1 MSASPSIAVVAH
13 CWLAAVVLATVGTA
27 AGYVHRITA
36 GPART
41 ANRLRTLREV
51 GYVAA
56 AVATLALAVTVGTL
70 SLAAAAVR
78 RVAPGLPAG
87 LVGVFAAAVVLL
99 GPVLAGM
106 LAVRL
111 GTLRHRREARRLD
124 LTYRDVTGWFT
135 SRYAATVLALAAA
148 TAVVTAAD
156 STVGRFAV
164 ALLLGG
170 LGMVLAP
177 YAISFTARDRP
188 ATERER
194 AVARLPDDCRLRV
207 VDDRTRFGVAMA
219 AGVLPGQRYV
229 FVAESLF
236 EGLAEREL
244 AAVVAHEVGHHGG
257 HHVPLRFGAFLA
269 AVVPLLFAL
278 ELGGTT
284 ALLTGV
290 GLAAAGAAVAFAVV
304 RHTEYAADAYAARRG
319 LGPALASALTEL
331 AVKRVLLTT
340 PGPHAGPFAAHPP
353 LHSRVARL
361 EAETTREPPATA
373 V

>member
-1 MSASPSIAVVAH
+1 MPASPSIAVVAH
-13 CWLAAVVLATVGTA
+13 CWLAAVVLATVRTVA
-27 AGYVHRITA
+27 THVHRITA
-36 GPART
+36 DPART
-41 ANRLRTLREV
+41 AERLRTLREV

-56 AVATLALAVTVGTL
+56 TLATLALALQIGTL
-70 SLAAAAVR
+70 SVAVAAVQA
-78 RVAPGLPAG
+78 VAPPLPAG
-87 LVGVFAAAVVLL
+87 LVGVIAAVVLL
-99 GPVLAGM
+99 LGPVLSGL

-111 GTLRHRREARRLD
+111 GTLRSRRDSRRLD

-156 STVGRFAV
+156 STVGRLAV
-164 ALLLGG
+164 ATLLGG
-170 LGMVLAP
+170 LGTALSP
-177 YAISFTARDRP
+177 YAISFTVRDRP

-194 AVARLPDDCRLRV
+194 EIARVPEDCRLRV
-207 VDDRTRFGVAMA
+207 VDDRTRFGVALA

-236 EGLAEREL
+236 GLPEREL
-244 AAVVAHEVGHHGG
+244 AAIVAHEVGHHDG

-269 AVVPLLFAL
+269 AVVPLLAAL

-284 ALLTGV
+284 ALLVGV
-290 GLAAAGAAVAFAVV
+290 GLACVGALGAFAVV
-304 RHTEYAADAYAARRG
+304 RRTEYAADAYAARQG
-319 LGPALASALTEL
+319 LGPALAAALEEL
-331 AVKRVLLTT
+331 AVRRVLLTT

-353 LHSRVARL
+353 LHARVALL
-361 EAETTREPPATA
+361 EAETTREPPVTT